1 LKLISFT
8 LFFLSCSSYHFND
21 FKNLRYE
28 SEWASENS
36 ILLKDGN
43 GLEQKTNFTLLKPLY
58 SGKYLGKTYFAL
70 VLVTSPPGS
79 GVFRDL
85 AIFTPSIEGVKQVKS
100 FHLGD
105 RVKVKKVFFEGEFIM
120 VTMLTHAKSDP
131 MCCPSLLVTKKY
143 PIEKLSY

>member
-1 LKLISFT
+1 MKLLT
-8 LFFLSCSSYHFND
+8 LTLLFLSCSSFHFND

-36 ILLKDGN
+36 ILLKDGKAF
-43 GLEQKTNFTLLKPLY
+43 EQKTNFTLLKPLY
-58 SGKYLGKTYFAL
+58 SGKYQGKTYFAL
-70 VLVTSPPGS
+70 VLITSPPGS

-85 AIFTPSIEGVKQVKS
+85 AIFTPSIDGIKQVKS

-105 RVKVKKVFFEGEFIM
+105 RVKVKKVVFEGEFVLVTM
-120 VTMLTHAKSDP
+120 VTHAGTDP

-143 PIEKLSY
+143 PIKNLSY